1 MGITGKELAR
11 QLGLSEA
18 AVSIALNNRSG
29 VSTATRQLVLEAAEK
44 HGYDFT
50 RISARHGWAKDIY
63 FIYFRKHGA
72 IVNDNPF
79 FAEIS
84 ESVQQI
90 CKEKEL
96 KLNIRYLYDED
107 NIVRRLEDIVY
118 SDCAGIILLGT
129 EMRREDFAP
138 FEEVPVPIVLLDTYI
153 EGIKRDCVLI
163 NNIQG
168 AFLASD
174 HLIRR
179 TKKQPGYLRSS
190 YSINNFDERADGFYK
205 AVRHHGYSSSKSIV
219 HRLSPSIDGAY
230 ADMMEILNR
239 NEAIAPC
246 YFADNDMIA
255 LGAMKAFQ
263 DKGFSVPGDISVIG
277 FDNIS
282 LCNYVSPGL
291 TTVNVPKKYMGEM
304 AVIRLTELMTAKKFV
319 PIKLEIQT
327 NLVKRQSV

>member
-1 MGITGKELAR
+1 MGITGKELAHR
-11 QLGLSEA
+11 LGLSAA
-18 AVSIALNNRSG
+18 AVSMALNNKSG
-29 VSTATRQLVLEAAEK
+29 VSTATKQLVMEAAEK
-44 HGYDFT
+44 YGYDFT
-50 RISARHGWAKDIY
+50 RISSRQGWTKKIY
-63 FIYFRKHGA
+63 FIYYRKHGA

-84 ESVQQI
+84 DSIEQA
-90 CKEKEL
+90 CKDRDL
-96 KLNIRYLYDED
+96 RLNIRYLYEED
-107 NIVRRLEDIVY
+107 DIVRRLEDMVY
-118 SDCAGIILLGT
+118 SDCAGMILLGT
-129 EMRREDFAP
+129 EMHKEDFIP
-138 FEEVPVPIVLLDTYI
+138 FEDLPVPIILLDTYLD
-153 EGIKRDCVLI
+153 GIKRDCVLI

-168 AFLASD
+168 AFVASD
-174 HLIRR
+174 FLIRR

-205 AVRHHGYSSSKSIV
+205 AVRHHGYSASKSIV
-219 HRLSPSIDGAY
+219 HRLSPSIDGAF

-263 DKGFSVPGDISVIG
+263 DKGLSVPGDISIVG

-291 TTVNVPKKYMGEM
+291 TTINVPKKYMGEM
-304 AVIRLTELMTAKKFV
+304 AVARLVELMTAKRFV
-319 PIKLEIQT
+319 PIKLEVQT
-327 NLVKRQSV
+327 NLVKRQSA

>member
-1 MGITGKELAR
+1 MGITAKELAR

-18 AVSIALNNRSG
+18 AVSIALNNKSG
-29 VSTATRQLVLEAAEK
+29 VSTATKQRVLEAAEK

-50 RISARHGWAKDIY
+50 RVSARHGRAQGVY
-63 FIYFRKHGA
+63 FIYYRKHGA

-84 ESVQQI
+84 ESIQQA
-90 CKEKEL
+90 CKDRDL
-96 KLNIRYLYDED
+96 RLNIRYLYEED
-107 NIVRRLEDIVY
+107 NTARQIEDIVY

-129 EMRREDFAP
+129 EMRKEDFIP
-138 FEEVPVPIVLLDTYI
+138 FDAVSVPIVLLDTYL

-168 AFLASD
+168 AFLATD
-174 HLIRR
+174 YLIRQ

-190 YSINNFDERADGFYK
+190 YPINNFDERADGFYK
-205 AVRHHGYSSSKSIV
+205 AVRHHGYSASKSIV

-239 NEAIAPC
+239 GEAMAPC

-255 LGAMKAFQ
+255 LGVMKAFQ
-263 DKGFSVPGDISVIG
+263 KKGFSVPGDVSIIG
-277 FDNIS
+277 FDNIP
-282 LCNYVSPGL
+282 LCNYVNPGL
-291 TTVNVPKKYMGEM
+291 TTINVPKKYMGAM
-304 AVIRLTELMTAKKFV
+304 AVTRLAELMAAKHFV
-319 PIKLEIQT
+319 PIKLEVQT